1 MKVFLCMFMT
11 IVIKCHSLSFV
22 IFNEKMTLFEMSLLW
37 AWVRGSVRSN
47 NVIFALKMTTEQIT
61 LIDSCPKHAYNLLH
75 IHYMY
80 HVMIMKVSCQS
91 YAHTPSSKVLLKS
104 ILVDMADSYMDTYIV
119 LT

>member
-1 MKVFLCMFMT
+1 MNMMVFLCMFMT
-11 IVIKCHSLSFV
+11 TVIKCYSLSFV

-37 AWVRGSVRSN
+37 AWVRGRSN

-80 HVMIMKVSCQS
+80 HVSLM
-91 YAHTPSSKVLLKS
+91 HTPLQVKCYHYLF
-104 ILVDMADSYMDTYIV
+104 
-119 LT
+119 